1 MLDYKTYL
9 ENWHCLSAVVPFFIA
24 MRKIINEQL
33 KPDTVLL
40 ISDKSRKPRTIYE
53 LIIKSNNILRC
64 HSVSVCRIFFSDK
77 LGLEKNFEVM
87 IHILKFQIV
96 SVKAGQEIISEE
108 EMIWFANGQKSRVW
122 SKEHLKQQNIVE
134 KLWKDTKDRHYINE
148 EIVEVA
154 KELCYQ

>member
-1 MLDYKTYL
+1 
-9 ENWHCLSAVVPFFIA
+9 

-64 HSVSVCRIFFSDK
+64 HYVSVCRIFFSDK

-87 IHILKFQIV
+87 IHILKFQIM

-108 EMIWFANGQKSRVW
+108 EMIWFANGQKSRV
-122 SKEHLKQQNIVE
+122 
-134 KLWKDTKDRHYINE
+134 
-148 EIVEVA
+148 
-154 KELCYQ
+154 